1 MEENNVNIVQN
12 NNNPV
17 EVVSPVEPVNMT
29 NPKNKKGLLIG
40 LGIAIVALVAL
51 VVCYFL
57 LFKGN
62 GSPKVI
68 YSNIIDRIA
77 SEAKNSIK
85 SAEMF
90 VEKPSSVDFDIKLN
104 FNSTSSDYKA
114 ITDLINKMNIK
125 MNTEL
130 DYKNK
135 LANVNYDIKYNNK
148 ELLKA
153 LVVLNNQDMYIKSDD
168 LYSKALKQSSEELK
182 MIWEV
187 YNLDDYEVLIDE
199 ISKTIKNNLQDKYFT
214 VSNDGA
220 LKKVTL
226 TMDGQNKIEFES
238 NILDDLSKNEKVL
251 TTVGKLTN
259 KTVEEV
265 KNDILESKNSLT
277 VEEYNLVV
285 NVWTKGSKDVE
296 KISIKESET
305 EIVLE
310 KNNDKYDI
318 NVNMNGEFVTI
329 GTLTMNNNTFAINI
343 DYNGLKLGYSI
354 TRNGKNES
362 GSIDMDFMGVKLNMK
377 MEGNDQK
384 GEATMSLVTNEVSGN
399 IKMSYTMKP
408 ISGVSTKEFADYV
421 DVDKIDD
428 NTSLEIM
435 QNLSKKEGF
444 VSLYQDINKLSPYAN
459 SFTY

>member
-1 MEENNVNIVQN
+1 
-12 NNNPV
+12 
-17 EVVSPVEPVNMT
+17 
-29 NPKNKKGLLIG
+29 
-40 LGIAIVALVAL
+40 
-51 VVCYFL
+51 
-57 LFKGN
+57 
-62 GSPKVI
+62 
-68 YSNIIDRIA
+68 
-77 SEAKNSIK
+77 
-85 SAEMF
+85 
-90 VEKPSSVDFDIKLN
+90 
-104 FNSTSSDYKA
+104 
-114 ITDLINKMNIK
+114 
-125 MNTEL
+125 
-130 DYKNK
+130 
-135 LANVNYDIKYNNK
+135 
-148 ELLKA
+148 
-153 LVVLNNQDMYIKSDD
+153 
-168 LYSKALKQSSEELK
+168 